1 MQLRE
6 ECLWE
11 RLYPA
16 VPGAPLQGERDTE
29 V

>member
-16 VPGAPLQGERDTE
+16 VPDAPLQGERDTE